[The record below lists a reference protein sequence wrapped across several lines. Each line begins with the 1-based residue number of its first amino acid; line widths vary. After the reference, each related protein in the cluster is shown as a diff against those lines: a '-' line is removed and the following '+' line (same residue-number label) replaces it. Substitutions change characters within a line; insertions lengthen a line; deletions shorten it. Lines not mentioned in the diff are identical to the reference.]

1 MTFGRLTLFR
11 RLVVAM
17 SIVALV
23 AVCASVV
30 FLYVRFQAAND
41 AFREETL
48 STFAQD
54 MQRQFASDPQLT
66 GGLATALK
74 TRIKEL
80 GGQFAIVTDTGRVL
94 ASSETLDQP
103 LVPVS
108 NQKVR
113 YFLLPGHDKVRALF
127 GISMQ
132 LDGTNPVHFVQIA
145 FPREHVI
152 FDTVLEEFVT
162 DIAWIWIPFVCLLL
176 LVNILVLKFALKP
189 LSQAAEEARQ
199 IGPSSIAARLTE
211 TRMPEDVL
219 ALVSAVNEALDRL
232 QAGFLSLEQFSS
244 HLAHELRTPLAIIK
258 ARLALSQDAIARKV
272 EEDFEG
278 VERLV
283 SQLVDRVRIGG
294 LHFEA
299 SDRVD
304 LGDIGQ
310 RAAAFLAPVILSK
323 GRDIELQSPLEPV
336 VVSGAF
342 DFIFRALRNLIE
354 NALNHTPPG
363 TTITVTIFRCGITV
377 SDSGPGY
384 PPRWLEP
391 VAVVGKP
398 DSGAGGLGLGLS
410 IVKETMIAHGGDLK
424 LTNLPEGGASATME
438 FPIHQKAI

>member
-1 MTFGRLTLFR
+1 MSFRRLTLFR
-11 RLVVAM
+11 RLVIAM

-23 AVCASVV
+23 AVFASVI

-54 MQRQFASDPQLT
+54 LQHQFVLDPQL
-66 GGLATALK
+66 GGASASALK
-74 TRIKEL
+74 TRIREL
-80 GGQFAIVTDTGRVL
+80 RGQFVIVTDTGKVL
-94 ASSETLDQP
+94 VTSEASDQP

-108 NQKVR
+108 NDKVR
-113 YFLLPGHDKVRALF
+113 YFLLPRHGKVGALF

-132 LDGTNPVHFVQIA
+132 LDGDNSAHFAQIA
-145 FPREHVI
+145 FPQEHVI

-211 TRMPEDVL
+211 TGMPEDVL

-232 QAGFLSLEQFSS
+232 QGGFLSLEQFSS

-258 ARLALSQDAIARKV
+258 ARLALSHDVFARKV

-294 LHFEA
+294 LHFET

-310 RAAAFLAPVILSK
+310 RVAAFLAPVILSK
-323 GRDIELQSPLEPV
+323 SRDIELQPSLEPV

-363 TTITVTIFRCGITV
+363 STITVTIFRYGITV

-384 PPRWLEP
+384 PARWLELA
-391 VAVVGKP
+391 VAVGKP
-398 DSGAGGLGLGLS
+398 DSGTGGSGLVYRS
-410 IVKETMIAHGGDLK
+410 
-424 LTNLPEGGASATME
+424 
-438 FPIHQKAI
+438 

>member
-1 MTFGRLTLFR
+1 
-11 RLVVAM
+11 
-17 SIVALV
+17 
-23 AVCASVV
+23 
-30 FLYVRFQAAND
+30 
-41 AFREETL
+41 
-48 STFAQD
+48 
-54 MQRQFASDPQLT
+54 
-66 GGLATALK
+66 
-74 TRIKEL
+74 
-80 GGQFAIVTDTGRVL
+80 
-94 ASSETLDQP
+94 
-103 LVPVS
+103 
-108 NQKVR
+108 
-113 YFLLPGHDKVRALF
+113 
-127 GISMQ
+127 MQ
-132 LDGTNPVHFVQIA
+132 LDGDNPAHFAQIA

-211 TRMPEDVL
+211 TGMPEDVL

-258 ARLALSQDAIARKV
+258 ARLALSQDAFARKV

-294 LHFEA
+294 LHFET
-299 SDRVD
+299 SDLVD

-310 RAAAFLAPVILSK
+310 RAAAFLAPVILAK

-363 TTITVTIFRCGITV
+363 TTITVTIFRYGITV

-384 PPRWLEP
+384 PARWLEP
-391 VAVVGKP
+391 AVAVGKP

-424 LTNLPEGGASATME
+424 LANLPEGGASATME
-438 FPIHQKAI
+438 FSIHQNAS